1 VVDTGWIAFYLGN
14 EPIGTW
20 GFFAKSGNNSCSGA
34 VQMVEVSFETTL
46 FIGTAV
52 YPDGLLLVPIPG
64 IQWSRGAGS
73 HRADVSG
80 HEGW

>member
-1 VVDTGWIAFYLGN
+1 
-14 EPIGTW
+14 
-20 GFFAKSGNNSCSGA
+20 
-34 VQMVEVSFETTL
+34 MVEVSFETTL

-52 YPDGLLLVPIPG
+52 YPGGLLLVPIPG